1 MPLPHGG
8 ILRIEFSLALVDVI
22 LSLVAFGHSCRIA
35 STCAKENSILRIPP
49 CGKATILTEKVAE
62 TKKMSSLKIFASF
75 DTLLGLR
82 SVKVME

>member
-1 MPLPHGG
+1 MPLLHGG

-49 CGKATILTEKVAE
+49 CGKATVKGVSKLGKGMYSARRLRFYGKNLGHFHEFTP
-62 TKKMSSLKIFASF
+62 KK
-75 DTLLGLR
+75 
-82 SVKVME
+82 

>member
-49 CGKATILTEKVAE
+49 CGKATVTVSFQYIDE
-62 TKKMSSLKIFASF
+62 TKILEKAFV
-75 DTLLGLR
+75 TLR
-82 SVKVME
+82 KRRKAK

>member
-49 CGKATILTEKVAE
+49 CGKATFMFHVMKNTLE
-62 TKKMSSLKIFASF
+62 IFAYPKML
-75 DTLLGLR
+75 DKTLPY
-82 SVKVME
+82 